1 MELVNDLPAVPP
13 PLQAKN
19 IANAAKKVGR
29 PNNKRI
35 LGFIEP
41 IRFFEFFILNTSP
54 KVVIIVVA
62 MELALRLYGLL
73 GREDSALLVESMP
86 QAANISSPRDAR
98 MVQV

>member
-62 MELALRLYGLL
+62 KELVFRPYELFSSQ
-73 GREDSALLVESMP
+73 DSALLVESMP